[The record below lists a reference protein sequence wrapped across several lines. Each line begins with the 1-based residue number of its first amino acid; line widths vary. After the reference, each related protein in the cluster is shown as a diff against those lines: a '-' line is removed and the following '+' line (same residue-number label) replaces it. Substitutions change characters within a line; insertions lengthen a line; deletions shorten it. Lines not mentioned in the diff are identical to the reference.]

1 MKKRLLAAFS
11 LIPMIIVL
19 LSYAQTSGDPCPAGE
34 PKCYKDLVPYGGH
47 NISASQLPLLIYGL
61 PTLDNLRNLFLTPTA
76 DMLNFFQQLREAP

>member
-47 NISASQLPLLIYGL
+47 NISASQLP
-61 PTLDNLRNLFLTPTA
+61 PNL
-76 DMLNFFQQLREAP
+76 

>member
-1 MKKRLLAAFS
+1 
-11 LIPMIIVL
+11 MIIVL

-34 PKCYKDLVPYGGH
+34 PKCYKDLVRYGGH
-47 NISASQLPLLIYGL
+47 NISVAIALLIYGL